1 MQRNPEKVKEEE
13 KEKKKKKREEER
25 KNSATLDQRKRK
37 EERKMKMFVEKKADE
52 EASKAGSHV
61 LHRQWVHAC
70 GCSYKMP
77 LKTELW
83 KLKTPKTCFQFP

>member
-1 MQRNPEKVKEEE
+1 
-13 KEKKKKKREEER
+13 
-25 KNSATLDQRKRK
+25 
-37 EERKMKMFVEKKADE
+37 MKIFVEKKADE

-83 KLKTPKTCFQFP
+83 KLKTPKICFQFP